1 MNTKRKIYFAAAFA
15 PLILVPFIFK
25 GEISS
30 IPEAIAATVVTYGV
44 VVFLYFFFAL
54 LVGQKTEPVG
64 LPDGKHNGPDLYLN
78 PNTHDVGVFNDGE
91 SVRINNF

>member
-15 PLILVPFIFK
+15 PLVLVPAIFN
-25 GEISS
+25 GEIASVAD
-30 IPEAIAATVVTYGV
+30 AIGAVVVTYFV
-44 VVFLYFFFAL
+44 VAVLALFFAL
-54 LVGQKTEPVG
+54 LVGKNTKPAG
-64 LPDGKHNGPDLYLN
+64 LPGGKHNGPDFYLN